1 MKNKGIILFV
11 CIIVIASGAFLS
23 RKGKDPTSSS
33 LGKVERGDLIKRVT
47 LSGTVLPRH
56 KTTLT
61 APYNGYIK
69 KIYVQVGDQVKAGD
83 PIVSVAQS
91 LTEAPGEV
99 FPMRAPFKGT
109 VVQVLK
115 TEGEYVE
122 QSGGAGTKDLVRID
136 DLSMLLI
143 EGTSPESEI
152 GKLKVGQ
159 EAMIRVPAVLSRT
172 YQGKI
177 RHIAL
182 ASREQAEWNK
192 ARVEF
197 PISIEVTDP
206 DSKLRSGMS
215 AVVDIVA
222 EKVPGILLLR
232 HEYLQRDGDN
242 FYVKTPKGVR
252 KKIMVGAQNEEAFEI
267 KSGVSEGEQVKL
279 TDFLSVLKTP

>member
-1 MKNKGIILFV
+1 LKNKGIILV
-11 CIIVIASGAFLS
+11 ACMIVIASGYALT
-23 RKGKDPTSSS
+23 RKGEGPTNSR

-56 KTTLT
+56 KTTLA

-83 PIVSVAQS
+83 PIVSVAQT

-122 QSGGAGTKDLVRID
+122 QSGGSGTKDLVRID

-143 EGTSPESEI
+143 EGASPESEI
-152 GKLKVGQ
+152 GKLKIGQ

-172 YQGKI
+172 YKGRI

-206 DSKLRSGMS
+206 DLMLRSGMS
-215 AVVDIVA
+215 AIVDIIA
-222 EKVPGILLLR
+222 EKVPGVLLLR
-232 HEYLQRDGDN
+232 HEYLQRDGDH
-242 FYVKTPKGVR
+242 FYVMTAAGAR
-252 KKIMVGAQNEEAFEI
+252 KKIVVGAQNEEAFEI

-279 TDFLSVLKTP
+279 TDFLSVLKNP